1 MKNKIILMLTM
12 AILLICIFTI
22 SVSAELIPL
31 DSDPGL
37 NCDESVISTF
47 DYDAFNNSTASDK
60 TSKVVM
66 TDGTKYYVFPS
77 YYVMWGSTYGYSF
90 TNLNS
95 AIKASD
101 STITADMFTSMKTQ
115 LVRAELMQ
123 GITTI
128 GGTKFENHKLLKEVI
143 FPEGFIGF
151 TAQDTFGGCTNL
163 EYVSSIENFTK
174 IGAAA
179 FKGCNNLEIDVKW
192 PSAVTSVP
200 ARVFQGCYKIKSITF
215 SDGLVSIG
223 EKAFQNC
230 NNVTE
235 LILPNSFKT
244 ANKHA
249 FGSMAGLVTLNLGA
263 GFTTFSSSNFD
274 YETTQ
279 GSNALKYVY
288 LPAGIYE
295 NISTL
300 AVGYGR
306 HIFGA
311 GENVTFF
318 FTGDEQEAQNVK
330 DHFATIGN
338 NAVFAGAT
346 LVKYDPTQSYE
357 GYADTLGYSII
368 VYGYSS
374 CEAFYDGAHNL
385 SKVIDY
391 GENEELF
398 SKGNICTS
406 CSKCTYSIIE
416 KEIGQLVKSLGYSYS
431 PSAVMQGF
439 VVNQD
444 ALKEYEEFY
453 GISLSYGLIATGASN
468 VTDGKLLE
476 AERKATVEYT
486 NKKSFD
492 IFEMK
497 ISGFASDEQ
506 KNLSIYVCGYVR
518 IGESTYYL
526 NNGVSSEDATDFSI
540 TYNSIANIAE

>member
-1 MKNKIILMLTM
+1 MSMM
-12 AILLICIFTI
+12 ALLICVLAI
-22 SVSAELIPL
+22 SVSAKLIPL

-37 NCDESVISTF
+37 DCDESVISTF
-47 DYDAFNNSTASDK
+47 DYDAFVNSTAIDK
-60 TSKVVM
+60 DSKVVM

-77 YYVMWGSTYGYSF
+77 YYIMWGSTYGYSF
-90 TNLNS
+90 ENLNK

-101 STITADMFTSMKTQ
+101 SGITTDMFTSIKTQ

-128 GGTKFENHKLLKEVI
+128 GGIKFEYHTALKEVI
-143 FPEGFIGF
+143 FPQGFKGF
-151 TAQDTFGGCTNL
+151 TAADTFGGCTSL
-163 EYVSSIENFTK
+163 EYVSSIENFTS
-174 IGAAA
+174 IGVAA
-179 FKGCNNLEIDVKW
+179 FTGCKNLEIDVIW

-200 ARVFQGCYKIKSITF
+200 QRVFQNCNKIKSITF
-215 SDGLVSIG
+215 SEGLTSVG

-230 NNVTE
+230 NAITE
-235 LILPNSFKT
+235 VIMPNTFKT
-244 ANKHA
+244 AGKHA
-249 FGSMAGLVTLNLGA
+249 FGSMSGLVTLNFGA
-263 GFTTFSSSNFD
+263 GFTTFTSSNFD

-279 GSNALKYVY
+279 GSTGLKYVY
-288 LPAGIYE
+288 LPSGIYE
-295 NISTL
+295 NVSQL

-311 GENVTFF
+311 GKNVTFF
-318 FTGDEQEAQNVK
+318 FAGDQKEAQNLK
-330 DHFATIGN
+330 DHFAKIGN
-338 NAVFAGAT
+338 NAVFANAT
-346 LVKYDPTQSYE
+346 LVKYDPKQNYE
-357 GYADTLGYSII
+357 GYADSLGYSII
-368 VYGYSS
+368 VYDYSS
-374 CEAFYDGAHNL
+374 CEAFYDGAHDI
-385 SKVIDY
+385 SKVINY
-391 GENEELF
+391 GENEKLF
-398 SKGNICTS
+398 SKGNVCST

-431 PSAVMQGF
+431 SNAVMQGF
-439 VVNQD
+439 VIDQK
-444 ALKEYEEFY
+444 ALKEYEDFY
-453 GISLSYGLIATGASN
+453 GIGLSYGLVATGASN